1 MAFAYGVEKIVKI
14 KPRITFKQFRV
25 IAFTIPPLLQ
35 EVAGHQRTRFFAIS
49 QKVKRAF
56 RFQFE
61 GRDMGEVLGYQAVV
75 CLYRHFLEVASGLVL
90 SRRKGKEFVK
100 EVRL

>member
-1 MAFAYGVEKIVKI
+1 
-14 KPRITFKQFRV
+14 
-25 IAFTIPPLLQ
+25 
-35 EVAGHQRTRFFAIS
+35 
-49 QKVKRAF
+49 
-56 RFQFE
+56 
-61 GRDMGEVLGYQAVV
+61 MGEVLGYQAVV